1 MEITRQQVLEHF
13 KTAQAVAD
21 FFGISRQA
29 FYDWGD
35 GPIPELRQLQLVQ
48 RLPEDFGPGARS
60 RRASPGAGSQA
71 AA

>member
-1 MEITRQQVLEHF
+1 MAEITRQQVLDHF
-13 KTAQAVAD
+13 KTAQAVAE

-48 RLPEDFGPGARS
+48 RIPEVFGNLERAPGQPDEGR
-60 RRASPGAGSQA
+60 A